1 MVVVKDVIGMMESF
15 LSLFLNF
22 FHLSLQLIRFSDVEV
37 VDCTEV
43 LIKFIYER
51 NWSGYV
57 QIWNFYLIQS
67 ILSSEISLS
76 LWTMGLNEFLCATT
90 KTFLF
95 SLIAGKISDYQND
108 RTLAVV
114 SLRL

>member
-1 MVVVKDVIGMMESF
+1 MINKIINFLKVKKTYPITMVVVKDVIGMMESF

-51 NWSGYV
+51 N
-57 QIWNFYLIQS
+57 
-67 ILSSEISLS
+67 
-76 LWTMGLNEFLCATT
+76 
-90 KTFLF
+90 
-95 SLIAGKISDYQND
+95 
-108 RTLAVV
+108 
-114 SLRL
+114 